1 MNIIIAGLQ
10 IFIAVGFIGFWIYF
24 FIFENKKPDQ
34 REGYLEFERSFPLA
48 DLGWAVPVLIISA
61 IGLIME
67 NKIGEIFSIAGG
79 SALIFLGLL
88 DISHN
93 LQFGGYTGNKF
104 DIALNL
110 IVNLFCI
117 IFGPIFMIY
126 GWLNI

>member
-1 MNIIIAGLQ
+1 MDLIIAGLQ
-10 IFIAVGFIGFWIYF
+10 IFMAVGFIGFWIYF
-24 FIFENKKPDQ
+24 FIFENKKPEQ

-48 DLGWAVPVLIISA
+48 DLGWAVPCLIISA
-61 IGLIME
+61 VGFIMGH
-67 NKIGEIFSIAGG
+67 KTGEVFSIAGG

-93 LQFGGYTGNKF
+93 LQYGGYTGNKF
-104 DIALNL
+104 DVVLNI

-126 GWLNI
+126 GWMNI